1 MRAIQI
7 LFITAGGNKSSKLWR
22 FQFLRAFLLGQRAV
36 LKFEGDEWKTH
47 ARQLPPQSQENARA
61 GTRSS
66 LMNRDLLTPRAAG
79 SADAAGA
86 ERTTLPRMRR
96 GTRPPGPGE
105 GGGGSSPPGRRCFQA
120 PRSRLVTG
128 SGGSLARRCG
138 PAPGAPAEG
147 RTCLPRRPSD
157 EAHPRVREAG
167 RGGQA
172 EDFARPRGIQDA
184 PVASAGSRDCQF
196 RIQGQR
202 WQNSPGLPVKS
213 RLSQNKSRRLPRSPG
228 APQTSVS
235 ELGDR
240 CWDMQIPDVKGG
252 VAPPRASPGGRSPQ
266 VQ

>member
-1 MRAIQI
+1 
-7 LFITAGGNKSSKLWR
+7 
-22 FQFLRAFLLGQRAV
+22 
-36 LKFEGDEWKTH
+36 
-47 ARQLPPQSQENARA
+47 
-61 GTRSS
+61 
-66 LMNRDLLTPRAAG
+66 
-79 SADAAGA
+79 
-86 ERTTLPRMRR
+86 MRR

-167 RGGQA
+167 RGRQA
-172 EDFARPRGIQDA
+172 DDFARPRGIQDA